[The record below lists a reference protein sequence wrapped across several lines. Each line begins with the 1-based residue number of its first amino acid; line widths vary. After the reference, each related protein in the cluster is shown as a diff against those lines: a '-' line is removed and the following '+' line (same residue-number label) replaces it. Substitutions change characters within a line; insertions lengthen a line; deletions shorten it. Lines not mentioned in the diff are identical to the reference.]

1 MAGQRGRSRGELI
14 RQRARGQF
22 VGRRAQLS
30 LFADNLAKDPESDA
44 DPAEFLFHVRGVG
57 GVGKSTLLRQW
68 QEAARR
74 AGAVTAVVDEGDV
87 QGVQRTLV
95 ELARQLAE
103 QAGPLKEF
111 DRAAEQYRRE
121 LEASAEPMPA
131 PDAQQEQASLSSR
144 LVTQAALG
152 TASLLPGA
160 SVVTAMTNPDAAA
173 QGLDRLRAGVRGR
186 GRRPRGGDAA
196 GVSRVFVTEL
206 GRLCDR
212 YPWVVLFFD
221 TWEQT
226 GRALDEWLR
235 DLLDDAFGPVAV
247 NVMVVLAGR
256 DELAEREWA
265 ALRAQVADVP
275 LEEFT
280 EVETRALLAAR
291 GVTDPGVVEAVWQL
305 SMGLPLLVE
314 LLALAQPGS
323 AEDVDSGGD
332 VVDAAVDRFVQWC
345 TDLLQREAVLACALA
360 PRLNEDVFA
369 AAVPPGALDLWTWW
383 CGQPFVTGHGG
394 YKQYHAV
401 VRASMVRQQRTRSP
415 RRWTDAHL
423 RLADAHAGWRAA
435 VQAGLPETKWWGDAL
450 WRGHLMDETYHRL
463 CARPTAAL
471 PEALELAVH
480 TAGEDPAAL
489 WQYTDALAQAAR
501 DTSDPALARWAGRL
515 QEAVAGDQPALD
527 CLAGLLS
534 HGHLP
539 RPVRAL
545 AHTLRGRQLSL
556 DDREAEAVVE
566 LDRAIAADP
575 LSGRPWA
582 LRGEAHRCLGDYER
596 AVADL
601 TTALGIDPGNP
612 WCLSRRGE
620 AHRMAGHREQAIA
633 DLDRA
638 IEADPD
644 SDWAFASRGEAHRES
659 GRRDAA
665 LADFTRALDIDPD
678 YVWARTQRGRTHHES
693 GRYDEAVADYTRAL
707 DSNPAYTW
715 ALDSR
720 GEAHRM
726 AGRYDE
732 AVADFTRALAINPD
746 YSWALD
752 SRGEAHRMAGRYDEA
767 VADFTRALVL
777 DPAYTWAAAQRGLA
791 HRMAGRYD
799 LAVADF
805 DTALAQD
812 PTLLWAVGQRGEAH
826 RQAGRHE
833 RALVDFDAVIALD
846 PGDSW
851 VLGSRG
857 EAYGQLGRYDEA
869 LADFAA
875 SLALDPAQA
884 WVLGARGDLHR
895 QCGRYGPAVADFTSA
910 LAFDPT
916 AVWARVLR
924 GVTRRQAGDLAEA
937 REDLER
943 ALAAEP
949 ADPGYRLEKVLLDT
963 LESGF
968 AACARQWADVLS
980 APLSG
985 PFAAEIGR
993 LFALLRVLLLAPHE
1007 DRVDDDGLVRATVTF
1022 LDGARCH
1029 EPVVDLL
1036 RYLDELAPLDGAVSE
1051 RARRCRRIIRERWA
1065 PAGRDPRTPTGTDP
1079 GTGAGGVAGG
1089 GAVSHDA
1096 SGPL

>member
-30 LFADNLAKDPESDA
+30 LFADNLAKDPESEV

-131 PDAQQEQASLSSR
+131 EDAQQEQASLSSR

-186 GRRPRGGDAA
+186 GRRARGGDAA
-196 GVSRVFVTEL
+196 GVSRVFVAEL

-369 AAVPPGALDLWTWW
+369 AAVPPGALELWTWW

-435 VQAGLPETKWWGDAL
+435 VEAGLPEAKWWGDAL
-450 WRGHLMDETYHRL
+450 WRGHLLDEAYHRL
-463 CARPTAAL
+463 CAHPTAAL

-480 TAGEDPAAL
+480 AAGEDPAAL
-489 WQYTDALAQAAR
+489 WQYTDTLAQAAR
-501 DTSDPALARWAGRL
+501 DTSDPALARWAERL
-515 QEAVAGDQPALD
+515 QGAMAGDQPALD
-527 CLAGLLS
+527 CLTGLLN

-539 RPVRAL
+539 QSVRTL
-545 AHTLRGRQLSL
+545 AHTLRGRQLYV

-575 LSGRPWA
+575 RSGRPWA
-582 LRGEAHRCLGDYER
+582 LRGDAHRCLGDYER

-601 TTALGIDPGNP
+601 TIALGIDPGDS
-612 WCLSRRGE
+612 WSLSRRGE
-620 AHRMAGHREQAIA
+620 AHRMAGHHEQAIA

-644 SDWAFASRGEAHRES
+644 SDWAFASRGEAHRE
-659 GRRDAA
+659 GGQHDAA

-678 YVWARTQRGRTHHES
+678 YVWARTQRGRTHRES
-693 GRYDEAVADYTRAL
+693 GRYDEAVADY
-707 DSNPAYTW
+707 
-715 ALDSR
+715 
-720 GEAHRM
+720 
-726 AGRYDE
+726 
-732 AVADFTRALAINPD
+732 TRALAINPD

-767 VADFTRALVL
+767 VADFTRALDI
-777 DPAYTWAAAQRGLA
+777 DPAYTWATAQRGLA
-791 HRMAGRYD
+791 HRMASRYD

-812 PTLLWAVGQRGEAH
+812 PTLLWAFGQRGEAH

-833 RALVDFDAVIALD
+833 RALTDFDAVIALD
-846 PGDSW
+846 PGDAW

-857 EAYGQLGRYDEA
+857 ETYGQLGRYDEA
-869 LADFAA
+869 LADLAA
-875 SLALDPAQA
+875 SLSLDPTQT

-895 QCGRYGPAVADFTSA
+895 QCGRYGPAVADFTSVLA
-910 LAFDPT
+910 LDPT
-916 AVWARVLR
+916 AAWARVLR
-924 GVTRRQAGDLAEA
+924 GAARRQAGDLAGA
-937 REDLER
+937 RQDLER
-943 ALAAEP
+943 ASAVEP
-949 ADPGYRLEKVLLDT
+949 ADLAYRFEKVLLDT
-963 LESGF
+963 RESGF
-968 AACARQWADVLS
+968 AACAQQWTDVLS
-980 APLSG
+980 APVSG
-985 PFAAEIGR
+985 PFAAEIDR
-993 LFALLRVLLLAPHE
+993 LFALFRVLLLTPHE
-1007 DRVDDDGLVRATVTF
+1007 DRADEEPVHDDGLVEAAVTF
-1022 LDGARCH
+1022 LDGARYH

-1036 RYLDELAPLDGAVSE
+1036 RYLDELSSLDGPAAE
-1051 RARRCRRIIRERWA
+1051 RARRCRRIIRRRWA
-1065 PAGRDPRTPTGTDP
+1065 PASTDP
-1079 GTGAGGVAGG
+1079 GAGRGADAGAGEGAGADE